1 MPDFPANEQKTPG
14 NHIEKRLLT
23 SVAVLAVATLLVVW
37 GAMRFA
43 AVEILEHEATSQA
56 RNWAHF
62 ISNDVDDLERFV
74 RGDSATPNDY
84 RVLNMAQNVGDVFS
98 YRILDQDGTV
108 TQASNSGSVG
118 TIVNTAF
125 FRDIVS

>member
-1 MPDFPANEQKTPG
+1 MPNFPANEQKMPC

-56 RNWAHF
+56 CN
-62 ISNDVDDLERFV
+62 
-74 RGDSATPNDY
+74 
-84 RVLNMAQNVGDVFS
+84 
-98 YRILDQDGTV
+98 
-108 TQASNSGSVG
+108 
-118 TIVNTAF
+118 
-125 FRDIVS
+125 